1 MKPVR
6 DAAPVY
12 LLAAGVAAQVGCLLV
27 VILGGGV
34 VLGLLLDQLLGT
46 KPLFIF
52 LILLASIPLNLWAIY
67 RYTIYQT
74 KRLQASQKEDN
85 IRDD

>member
-1 MKPVR
+1 MKPVKE
-6 DAAPVY
+6 AAPVY
-12 LLAAGVAAQVGCLLV
+12 MFAAGVAAQVGCLLV
-27 VILGGGV
+27 VILAGGI

-74 KRLQASQKEDN
+74 KRLQASHKEDN